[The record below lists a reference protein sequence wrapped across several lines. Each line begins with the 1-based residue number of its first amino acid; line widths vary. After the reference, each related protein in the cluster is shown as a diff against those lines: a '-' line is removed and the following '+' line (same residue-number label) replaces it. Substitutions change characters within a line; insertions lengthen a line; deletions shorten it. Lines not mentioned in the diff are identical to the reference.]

1 MRCRHRQGPFHPS
14 TIFICGCSVF
24 QEGVFAGTCYLEQV
38 PNAIHKIPHRV
49 EGHDV
54 WVRVWRIPRVV
65 RVRGPLACYS
75 LRESGDYITLHY
87 IITRARCALHNRC
100 LAVGVD
106 RFHVDF
112 CPIHVHVFTRASAQI
127 TLHFTSV
134 MPAVT
139 YQSPQNSR
147 DSSRNHP
154 DMAI

>member
-1 MRCRHRQGPFHPS
+1 M
-14 TIFICGCSVF
+14 FICGCTSSVF

-87 IITRARCALHNRC
+87 IAQEFLRLIVLSYLIMPEFGQSTRPPICFTAL
-100 LAVGVD
+100 
-106 RFHVDF
+106 
-112 CPIHVHVFTRASAQI
+112 PTTRENPPP
-127 TLHFTSV
+127 L
-134 MPAVT
+134 
-139 YQSPQNSR
+139 
-147 DSSRNHP
+147 
-154 DMAI
+154 